1 MSGEE
6 ASEERVITINLK
18 RIWEYSGRVR
28 APKAVRF
35 VREQAARHLKTNPEN
50 VKIDEELNRYI
61 WSRGLKHPPRKV
73 RVKAE
78 RTEEDMYV
86 LKLAG

>member
-6 ASEERVITINLK
+6 APEEKIMTINLK

-35 VREQAARHLKTNPEN
+35 VREQAARHLKTKPEN
-50 VKIDEELNRYI
+50 VKIDEGLNRYI

-73 RVKAE
+73 RVRAE
-78 RTEEDMYV
+78 RTEEDLYV